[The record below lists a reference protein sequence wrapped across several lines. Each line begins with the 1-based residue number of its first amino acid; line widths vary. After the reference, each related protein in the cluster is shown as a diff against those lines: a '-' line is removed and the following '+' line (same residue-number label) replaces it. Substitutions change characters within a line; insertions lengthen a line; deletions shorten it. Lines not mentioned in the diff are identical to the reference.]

1 VTRWGLEGHAEI
13 ASPLSRRGT
22 DYESE
27 IPLETCSSCGAKL
40 VEDAH
45 YCHAC
50 GSPVEKRTW
59 SQQFSVS
66 SDDVASKVKELIH
79 EGNVSRI
86 TVRDENGRA
95 LLEIPVTAGIVG
107 VLIAPWLAAA
117 GAIAAFATKC
127 TIEVVRTSEASDPLR
142 A

>member
-1 VTRWGLEGHAEI
+1 M
-13 ASPLSRRGT
+13 
-22 DYESE
+22 
-27 IPLETCSSCGAKL
+27 ETCGSCGAKL
-40 VEDAH
+40 VDDAH

-117 GAIAAFATKC
+117 GALAAFATKC
-127 TIEVVRTSEASDPLR
+127 TIEVVRTSKASDPLK